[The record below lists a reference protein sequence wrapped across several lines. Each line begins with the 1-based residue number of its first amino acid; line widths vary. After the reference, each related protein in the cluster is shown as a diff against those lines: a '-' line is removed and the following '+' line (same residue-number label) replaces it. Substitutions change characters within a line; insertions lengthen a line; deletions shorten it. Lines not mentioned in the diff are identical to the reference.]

1 MEENMKRSKLLVTAG
16 VLSYIFAGI
25 ELIAGIMLG
34 FNIMGMSDVMTQ
46 IMLQGGYQLGEVE
59 IVLFGETLSMIAGG
73 LISIYFGRFY
83 FKVDKS
89 LFKPRELGNT
99 VITMAVVQILFSS
112 FLPAIF
118 GIIAGVK
125 MRSNKL
131 SGAKINSKA
140 TETAKNVGIS
150 EFKMTAMSEAVSRLN
165 ELRSRGAISDEEYY
179 ATLNK
184 ILEG

>member
-1 MEENMKRSKLLVTAG
+1 MKRSKLLITAG

-25 ELIAGIMLG
+25 ELVVGILLG
-34 FNIMGMSDVMTQ
+34 FNIFKVSDVV
-46 IMLQGGYQLGEVE
+46 IEVLLQAGYQLGEVE
-59 IVLFGETLSMIAGG
+59 IVLFGDTISMIAGG

-99 VITMAVVQILFSS
+99 VITMSVVQILFSS

-125 MRSNKL
+125 MRSGSFN
-131 SGAKINSKA
+131 
-140 TETAKNVGIS
+140 TAKVDAKTAKTASDAGIS
-150 EFKMTAMSEAVSRLN
+150 EFKMTAMSEAVSKLN